1 MTKLRLGQQ
10 ALTAAL
16 EAARARVKQLELKN
30 FSLRSNL
37 KRMKATNQKYKAAIK
52 AFRMEMSDE

>member
-10 ALTAAL
+10 ALADAL
-16 EAARARVKQLELKN
+16 KAARARVKELQIEN
-30 FSLRSNL
+30 CGLRSNL

-52 AFRMEMSDE
+52 AFRMEMNDE